1 MRGWKDESRA
11 RYFVSKNRGQGAP
24 STAMK
29 AGLVGLCSGVRQVRC
44 RAWTGVDLL
53 GGSGKRG

>member
-1 MRGWKDESRA
+1 M
-11 RYFVSKNRGQGAP
+11 VSKKRGQGAS

-29 AGLVGLCSGVRQVRC
+29 IGPVGLCSGVGQVR
-44 RAWTGVDLL
+44 RPTWTGVDWL

>member
-11 RYFVSKNRGQGAP
+11 RYMVSKKRGQGAS

-29 AGLVGLCSGVRQVRC
+29 IGPVGLCSGVGQVR
-44 RAWTGVDLL
+44 RPTWTGVDWL